1 MGMMTEFERIE
12 DGRLLKAYITN
23 FGNFLTQMDT
33 MLANVTAFITK
44 YPGDAT
50 ELNGYL
56 ASAKIQIQAVLNKY

>member
-1 MGMMTEFERIE
+1 MAMMAEYDRIE

-33 MLANVTAFITK
+33 MLGNVKAFVIK
-44 YPGDAT
+44 YPADAT

-56 ASAKIQIQAVLNKY
+56 ASAKTQIQSVLNKY